1 LRLLYPMQ
9 PLLLIIVSTAI
20 FSCFAKTNLNIL
32 FFGVDDLRPELGCFG
47 NDGVPGTHEPP
58 MITPNFD
65 SLAAR
70 SLLLKKNYVQ
80 QAVCSPTRTS
90 LLTSRRTD
98 RTKVFD
104 LYSYWRNV
112 SSNFTSIPQY
122 FMEKGYYTVGMGKIY
137 HPGTASGGK
146 TKCGSDDKCHSWT
159 NDVYYHSPN
168 SGYWTGTSP
177 SAHPDRYRAGCSW
190 AAVPPSVEAKH
201 PLPDTQ
207 IAERAIATIKNMSNQ
222 LDGDQ
227 PFFLA
232 VGFHKPHLPFIFPES
247 FLDMYPTSSIQLPPD
262 QQPPKNMPPIAW
274 SGYGELRNYFDQTKL
289 NATGKPGTVL
299 PSWDVLELRRAYVAA
314 VSYTDSLL
322 GRVMD
327 ALAASP
333 FANNTVISLFGDHG
347 WQIGEH
353 GEWAKHTNFEFATH
367 APMMIH
373 IPGMTDHGIK
383 TMEYTEH
390 VDLFPTLVEAAT
402 GETLQACPPG
412 NESFKVLT
420 CTEGTSLIPLVT
432 APNTAIKNAA
442 FSQYPRGYVKP
453 GEENNPDILDLLAG
467 SPSMSNCI
475 KPGKHCTMGYTMVT
489 KHNEIEYRYTEW
501 VDFNTK
507 YVVLPDWDRLVATEL
522 YDHNAD
528 PGENNNLATDPTRE
542 TLIKKLR
549 SILRN
554 GPTWF

>member
-1 LRLLYPMQ
+1 MRQLLFI
-9 PLLLIIVSTAI
+9 LVSTAI
-20 FSCFAKTNLNIL
+20 LCCIAKKNLNVL
-32 FFGVDDLRPELGCFG
+32 FFGVDDLRTELGCFG
-47 NDGVPGTHEPP
+47 PDGVPGTNHPP
-58 MITPNFD
+58 LVTPNFD

-90 LLTSRRTD
+90 LLTSRRID

-168 SGYWTGTSP
+168 SGYWTGTTP
-177 SAHPDRYRAGCSW
+177 GQHPERYRAGYSW
-190 AAVPPSVEAKH
+190 AAVPPSIEKAH

-207 IAERAIATIKNMSNQ
+207 VAENAIAVIKNMSTQ
-222 LDGDQ
+222 LDADQ

-247 FLDMYPTSSIQLPPD
+247 FLDMYPNSSIRLPPD
-262 QQPPKNMPPIAW
+262 QKPPKNMPHVAW
-274 SGYGELRNYFDQTKL
+274 SAYGELRNYLDQKKL
-289 NATGKPGTVL
+289 NATGQPGTVL
-299 PSWDVLELRRAYVAA
+299 PAWDVLELRRAYVAA
-314 VSYTDSLL
+314 VSYTDSLV
-322 GRVMD
+322 GRVLD
-327 ALAASP
+327 ALATSP
-333 FANNTVISLFGDHG
+333 FANNTVISVFGDHG
-347 WQIGEH
+347 WQLGEH

-373 IPGMTDHGIK
+373 VPEVTDHGVA

-402 GETLQACPPG
+402 GETLPACPMG
-412 NESFKVLT
+412 NGSFKVLT
-420 CTEGTSLIPLVT
+420 CTEGTSLLPLVT
-432 APNTAIKNAA
+432 EPKKAIKRAS

-453 GEENNPDILDLLAG
+453 GTENDADFLDLFVHSG
-467 SPSMSNCI
+467 STPHMSPCI
-475 KPGKHCTMGYTMVT
+475 IPGKHCTMGYTMVT
-489 KHNEIEYRYTEW
+489 KHNETEYRYTEW

-507 YVVLPDWDRLVATEL
+507 YPVQPDWDRLVATEL
-522 YDHNAD
+522 YDHNVD
-528 PGENNNLATDPTRE
+528 PGENNNLAMDADKKE
-542 TLIKKLR
+542 IIKKLS
-549 SILRN
+549 SILRE
-554 GPTWF
+554 GPSW